1 MPAHVHHSE
10 YTTLVF
16 YNQST
21 CSEMQTAEYKTI
33 KGHFHL

>member
-10 YTTLVF
+10 YMP

-33 KGHFHL
+33 KGHFHLQ